1 MKHVKIY
8 TDITL
13 SLFKKNYPSSKYK
26 NVIRFFF
33 VKSKFN
39 LIFNMAAVEK
49 AKIRASLEL
58 FYGQNTS
65 KNKKNEILKQ
75 HVYAGNWS
83 AKSREGLIRRIKKCI
98 EEIDM
103 DMVVNMFDKL
113 KPKIHKAN
121 ENGLD
126 SLL

>member
-1 MKHVKIY
+1 
-8 TDITL
+8 
-13 SLFKKNYPSSKYK
+13 
-26 NVIRFFF
+26 
-33 VKSKFN
+33 
-39 LIFNMAAVEK
+39 MAAVEK